1 MLTIL
6 YGTHDTR
13 IDITSTVKE
22 KCAKGSMFYIPPDD
36 NLRAKLFSDPIFGK
50 VKHIF
55 IGGESYDHNTPI
67 FIDTHG
73 TVHTHSIPKE
83 IQDVYPEESARVA
96 LHALHK
102 TLVLHH
108 GNMKDELSEQKMAL
122 RFIDAS
128 SKVLEIGGNI
138 GRNSLVIATLLT
150 PSNPLL
156 SPSLA
161 MLPFVT
167 LESDPKIAKQ
177 LEENRDANRFRFHIE
192 PSALSLRPLIQK
204 GWDTLVSDTVFEGY
218 TKVNTIT
225 LDELRNKYKVSFNT
239 LVLDCEGAFF
249 YILQDM
255 PSILDGIHTILMEND
270 YRNVS
275 HKEYIDSILSER
287 GFTCVYREA
296 LGSEYAHLK
305 FPCQKNFFEAWK
317 CTS

>member
-1 MLTIL
+1 MIAIE

-22 KCAKGSMFYIPPDD
+22 KCTKESIVYIPPDD
-36 NLRAKLFSDPIFGK
+36 NVRAKLFSDPAFGK
-50 VKHIF
+50 LKLVF
-55 IGGESYDHNTPI
+55 IGEESYDHMTPI
-67 FIDTHG
+67 FIDRYG
-73 TVHTHSIPKE
+73 TVHTNTIPKE
-83 IQDVYPEESARVA
+83 IQEVYPNESVSVS
-96 LHALHK
+96 LWALHK
-102 TLVLHH
+102 NIVLRH
-108 GNMKDELSEQKMAL
+108 GNMKDEFSEQKMAL
-122 RFIDAS
+122 RFLDAS

-138 GRNSLVIATLLT
+138 GRNSLIIATILT

-156 SPSLA
+156 APSLA
-161 MLPFVT
+161 MLPLVT
-167 LESDPKIAKQ
+167 LESDPNIAKQ
-177 LEENRDANRFRFHIE
+177 LEENRDANRFRFHVE
-192 PSALSLRPLIQK
+192 PSALSLRPLIQR

-225 LDELRNKYKVSFNT
+225 LDELRNKYKVPFNT

-275 HKEYIDSILSER
+275 HKEYIDSVLSER
-287 GFTCVYREA
+287 GFTCVYSEA
-296 LGSEYAHLK
+296 LGPEYAYLK

-317 CTS
+317 STS